1 MGNKIGASLC
11 GQVTFVQVPII
22 GLGAFDKLDKCLQM
36 SRTYVTG
43 QMSSIDEI
51 SPLDQHEM

>member
-51 SPLDQHEM
+51 SPLDQL